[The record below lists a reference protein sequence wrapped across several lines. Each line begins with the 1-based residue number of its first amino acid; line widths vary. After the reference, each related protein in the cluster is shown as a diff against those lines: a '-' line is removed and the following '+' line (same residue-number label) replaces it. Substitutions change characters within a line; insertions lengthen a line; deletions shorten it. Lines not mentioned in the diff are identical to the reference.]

1 MQEGTILDLLNKV
14 DLPLLK
20 MATGEDSEVDNKD
33 LEDTVEGFSN
43 NSKEGTAGRIVDLVI
58 SEVDHQEV
66 TGNNHH
72 LVEEE
77 GATVNSSNLRVTE
90 EDTRNLE
97 EDHKVDSTIEVLLV
111 CLPLHLPLLQLP
123 KLRKLLLEK
132 GRERVVG
139 DRNRRTLRCQ

>member
-14 DLPLLK
+14 DLTLLK
-20 MATGEDSEVDNKD
+20 TATGQDTEVGNKD

-43 NSKEGTAGRIVDLVI
+43 SNKEGTAEEIVDLVI

-66 TGNNHH
+66 TGNSHH
-72 LVEEE
+72 QEEQ
-77 GATVNSSNLRVTE
+77 ATVNSSNLRSME

-111 CLPLHLPLLQLP
+111 CLLLPLHPHP
-123 KLRKLLLEK
+123 LRKQKKLLRERGK
-132 GRERVVG
+132 GRVVG
-139 DRNRRTLRCQ
+139 DRNRKTLRCL